1 MSDTRPN
8 ILLILADQFRHD
20 CLSCLDHPV
29 VKTPH
34 LDDLA
39 ADGVL
44 FSSAYCA
51 SMACAPSRASLMT
64 GLHLS
69 GHKVGNNNHELDPPD
84 LPVLP
89 QLLQQSG
96 YDTALVGKLHLKPFH
111 RDFGFRHF
119 LRHDAPYTN
128 YYEPEARESAY
139 VDFLQKTLFRND
151 TDRPVREFTDD
162 EACDGTDEL
171 RFILGTNIADEAHH
185 ETTWASQECVRFLDR
200 EWDRNRPFFLS
211 CSFYGPHQPYLCPG
225 PWESMYDPEDI
236 PLPAGFDLPI
246 KDKPIFAGSG
256 LAGRRDG
263 RQGWEESTFKRVLSA
278 YYGYVSMID
287 HHIGEIIRHLRDSG
301 LYDDTVILFTADHG
315 DYGAQFRSFY
325 KGLPYEGSTHVPF
338 VVRDP
343 RSPNHGR
350 TEGAHV
356 SNMDLFASSLAWAGA
371 SAPAI
376 CDSRDFTSLL
386 QGNRSDWDNVA
397 CWSTRNQAMLVRN
410 GLKVMRE
417 ARKDGS
423 VYEAYDLQAD
433 PLEAC
438 NIADAPAEAD
448 RVDSLRQELDAWCAV
463 QGKEIL

>member
-1 MSDTRPN
+1 MHTIDVVAPVKADPKEARQARWVVLVAPFDRRVPN
-8 ILLILADQFRHD
+8 
-20 CLSCLDHPV
+20 
-29 VKTPH
+29 
-34 LDDLA
+34 
-39 ADGVL
+39 
-44 FSSAYCA
+44 
-51 SMACAPSRASLMT
+51 
-64 GLHLS
+64 
-69 GHKVGNNNHELDPPD
+69 KVG
-84 LPVLP
+84 
-89 QLLQQSG
+89 G
-96 YDTALVGKLHLKPFH
+96 
-111 RDFGFRHF
+111 
-119 LRHDAPYTN
+119 
-128 YYEPEARESAY
+128 
-139 VDFLQKTLFRND
+139 
-151 TDRPVREFTDD
+151 
-162 EACDGTDEL
+162 
-171 RFILGTNIADEAHH
+171 
-185 ETTWASQECVRFLDR
+185 
-200 EWDRNRPFFLS
+200 
-211 CSFYGPHQPYLCPG
+211 
-225 PWESMYDPEDI
+225 
-236 PLPAGFDLPI
+236 
-246 KDKPIFAGSG
+246 
-256 LAGRRDG
+256 
-263 RQGWEESTFKRVLSA
+263 
-278 YYGYVSMID
+278 
-287 HHIGEIIRHLRDSG
+287 
-301 LYDDTVILFTADHG
+301 YDDTVILFTADHG